1 MPRQAERLAAGL
13 RTVRSLFPPARSRD
27 SFVIPRLTSCSIC
40 SSRGFFPPFSL
51 IAEPPC
57 ARSIRLH
64 GEQIDAANPES
75 WPTIESLAKAQ
86 LEIMGQRGVKLVVME
101 AGMLVEAGWSWADE
115 VWLVACD
122 PELQAARLAQRDSL
136 TREAA
141 QQRLAAQAQKHH
153 QPDVTII
160 NDRTATAK
168 RQITRACRALLRS
181 GLSRERLAGLNLT
194 PTERRV
200 ALQHRWSWV
209 CWEAAWQG
217 QGAARMQK
225 FMQLASDPT
234 AFAFAQTCLWSVNG
248 LLEILLGPVVGS
260 LSDAIVS
267 PPRFRNTTR
276 SRFVAHDGVIDHVN
290 DGHVN
295 DGHHSRERWPW

>member
-1 MPRQAERLAAGL
+1 M
-13 RTVRSLFPPARSRD
+13 
-27 SFVIPRLTSCSIC
+27 
-40 SSRGFFPPFSL
+40 GFFPPVSL

-267 PPRFRNTTR
+267 PPLFRNPSSARPAPKSAAARRRSTASATTTAR
-276 SRFVAHDGVIDHVN
+276 SAPIFVCTAMV
-290 DGHVN
+290 
-295 DGHHSRERWPW
+295 S

>member
-1 MPRQAERLAAGL
+1 MAPPYVVGVTGGVCAGKSTVAGL
-13 RTVRSLFPPARSRD
+13 IADACRAKLSVSLLDCGRCAHLLF
-27 SFVIPRLTSCSIC
+27 LC
-40 SSRGFFPPFSL
+40 FFPPFSL

-57 ARSIRLH
+57 SRSIRLH

-86 LEIMGQRGVKLVVME
+86 LEIMGQRGVKLVVLE
-101 AGMLVEAGWSWADE
+101 AAMLVEAGWSWADE

-136 TREAA
+136 SREAA

-267 PPRFRNTTR
+267 PPLFLNPT
-276 SRFVAHDGVIDHVN
+276 
-290 DGHVN
+290 
-295 DGHHSRERWPW
+295 

>member
-1 MPRQAERLAAGL
+1 M
-13 RTVRSLFPPARSRD
+13 RSLFPPFD
-27 SFVIPRLTSCSIC
+27 SIDSIC
-40 SSRGFFPPFSL
+40 SSRGLFPPFSL

-267 PPRFRNTTR
+267 SPLFSKPN
-276 SRFVAHDGVIDHVN
+276 VN
-290 DGHVN
+290 HGET
-295 DGHHSRERWPW
+295 GRWLRRGGSG